1 MKRVFLRA
9 SAAARAIIS
18 SPSDLTKSCSPP
30 FYSRTVNALPPFQ
43 TLFDQHHR
51 PLLAFL
57 RGMVGADDAED
68 CLQETF
74 LAALRAYP
82 RAEPRGLR
90 AWLYSIARNKAID
103 HHRARGHAPRAAGAA
118 EALDGAAPSAAPG
131 WLGGAGSVGS
141 KRDAEV
147 WSAVSALPE
156 GQRAAVLLRFA
167 VDLRYGEIGAS
178 LGCSEAAARRR
189 VADGLKTLRDSQAMK
204 EVVS

>member
-1 MKRVFLRA
+1 M
-9 SAAARAIIS
+9 
-18 SPSDLTKSCSPP
+18 
-30 FYSRTVNALPPFQ
+30 NALPPFQ
-43 TLFDQHHR
+43 SLFDEHHR

-57 RGMVGADDAED
+57 RGMVGTDEAED

-82 RAEPRGLR
+82 RAEARGLR

-103 HHRARGHAPRAAGAA
+103 HHRRRRLAPRPAGDAAV
-118 EALDGAAPSAAPG
+118 LDGVAPDAAPR
-131 WLGGAGSVGS
+131 WLGGPRTGLAD
-141 KRDAEV
+141 RDTEIWNGVA
-147 WSAVSALPE
+147 ALPE

-167 VDLRYGEIGAS
+167 VDLRYGEIGAT

-189 VADGLKTLRDSQAMK
+189 VADGLNALRASRAEK

>member
-1 MKRVFLRA
+1 M
-9 SAAARAIIS
+9 
-18 SPSDLTKSCSPP
+18 
-30 FYSRTVNALPPFQ
+30 NALPPFQ
-43 TLFDQHHR
+43 TLFDEHHR

-90 AWLYSIARNKAID
+90 SWLYAIARNKAID
-103 HHRARGHAPRAAGAA
+103 RHRARGHAPRAAGGA
-118 EALDGAAPSAAPG
+118 EVLDGAAPEAAPG
-131 WLGGAGSVGS
+131 WLGGQAADRAE
-141 KRDAEV
+141 RDAEV
-147 WSAVSALPE
+147 WSAVAALPE

-189 VADGLKTLRDSQAMK
+189 VADGLKALRSSQAMK